1 MSVIKW
7 FSCSTQIRSSD
18 YAGKTYNSND
28 YYYLF
33 FSNEIWENKRQE
45 KDKAKTVMSFFAKYV
60 SYQIFFK
67 S

>member
-7 FSCSTQIRSSD
+7 FFCSTQIRSSD

-28 YYYLF
+28 FF

-45 KDKAKTVMSFFAKYV
+45 EDRAKIVMSFFAKYV
-60 SYQIFFK
+60 SYQILFK